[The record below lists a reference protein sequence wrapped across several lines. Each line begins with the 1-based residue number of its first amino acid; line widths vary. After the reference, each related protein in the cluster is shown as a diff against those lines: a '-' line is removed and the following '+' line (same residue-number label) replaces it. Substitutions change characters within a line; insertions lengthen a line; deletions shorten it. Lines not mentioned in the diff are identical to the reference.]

1 MLTDWNQIKHHLWII
16 GCAVWVS
23 SSALQD
29 QFIIYVMYKI
39 KKDVPIIPDFS
50 EQQVCGIVT
59 C

>member
-1 MLTDWNQIKHHLWII
+1 M
-16 GCAVWVS
+16 
-23 SSALQD
+23 
-29 QFIIYVMYKI
+29 IYVMYKI